1 MALASHTSL
10 AHVPLP
16 QSPAAARQQLP
27 WYRQRRR
34 AAYLAYQDARRA
46 WEQAASDAELV
57 ERIAAAEF
65 EPVLRRRA

>member
-1 MALASHTSL
+1 MALASPSSV

-16 QSPAAARQQLP
+16 QSPTAARQMLA

-34 AAYLAYQDARRA
+34 DAYLAYQDARRA

-57 ERIAAAEF
+57 ERIAAGEF
-65 EPVLRRRA
+65 EPVFRRLP